1 MVIFQRVHEVYDFL
15 LGVAGS
21 EIQSPVTFFILEIL
35 YLGEM
40 LVA

>member
-21 EIQSPVTFFILEIL
+21 EIQSPVTFFYTLNF
-35 YLGEM
+35 
-40 LVA
+40 VFR